1 MKTSFPNTIP
11 STLATMERDEPS
23 VPRRSVLYTLV
34 ALLSL
39 LLLWAT
45 FGHIDIVAVA
55 RGKLVPATYVKI
67 VQPADSGIVKE
78 ILITEGQSVKAGQVL
93 MRMDNAIGNA
103 DWQSLESEY
112 HLKDLA
118 IRRIDAE
125 LAGLPLKRIAD
136 DPESTYLQASAQYLA
151 NRRALESAIAE
162 EQSSGERARE
172 ELEAAEQIRTKLTQT
187 LPHYQYQEKAYQ
199 DLAAQGFTSR
209 LMANEKSRDR
219 ISHEQDL
226 RAQEATI
233 QAAKASI
240 RQSQQKIRQIDAEY
254 RMRLQ
259 AERVDTVNQLEK
271 LRQELAK
278 QAKRNELLEL
288 KSPQDGVIKELATH
302 TIGTVVSPGTILMT
316 LVPNSEALRAEV
328 WVKNDD
334 IGFVHPDQVAEI
346 KLIAYPF
353 QKYGMLSGKVVHV
366 SADAGEENKTANRAN
381 TTDDLRYRALIQLDK
396 PYLETGTERLSLA
409 PGMQVTAEVI
419 LGERSVLEYM
429 LSPVQQAF
437 QEAGRER

>member
-1 MKTSFPNTIP
+1 MVRCKANGAQGTRHIKQTGEGASTARRSWPTAAGFQQAAANEDFFPQYHP
-11 STLATMERDEPS
+11 VDVGDYGKDEPS
-23 VPRRSVLYTLV
+23 VPGRSVLYTLL
-34 ALLSL
+34 ALVSL

-45 FGHIDIVAVA
+45 FGHMDIVAVA

-136 DPESTYLQASAQYLA
+136 DPESTYVQASAQYLA

-172 ELEAAEQIRTKLTQT
+172 ELEAAEQVKTKLTQT

-199 DLAAQGFTSR
+199 DLAAQGFMSR

-219 ISHEQDL
+219 IAHEQDL

-259 AERVDTVNQLEK
+259 AERVDTVNQLENCG
-271 LRQELAK
+271 
-278 QAKRNELLEL
+278 RNWRS
-288 KSPQDGVIKELATH
+288 KPSAT
-302 TIGTVVSPGTILMT
+302 SCW
-316 LVPNSEALRAEV
+316 N
-328 WVKNDD
+328 
-334 IGFVHPDQVAEI
+334 
-346 KLIAYPF
+346 
-353 QKYGMLSGKVVHV
+353 
-366 SADAGEENKTANRAN
+366 
-381 TTDDLRYRALIQLDK
+381 
-396 PYLETGTERLSLA
+396 
-409 PGMQVTAEVI
+409 
-419 LGERSVLEYM
+419 
-429 LSPVQQAF
+429 
-437 QEAGRER
+437 